1 MADEKK
7 SIITAPNDTL
17 FVPRVLS
24 EAEEK
29 YTKYILE
36 QIKNLNENKIPR
48 NHKGDEEVN
57 LTFTIEEYDLLNNL
71 LDSLMKN
78 NTFKGSLVIKST
90 KFDDRLGYK
99 ISKIIENDNLSY
111 IKIDN
116 QTKPFSDK
124 IGIKIG
130 DALKYNNNLKSL
142 NIFLNIEDYSP
153 DHLVQFLVNE
163 NSSLE
168 NISFL
173 KLNKKFFETFAKYMN
188 KESKLKKIG
197 FYFEPLEFHDLLYG
211 KYFFLFYYI

>member
-1 MADEKK
+1 MADEKP
-7 SIITAPNDTL
+7 SIITSPNDTL
-17 FVPRVLS
+17 FVPRQLS

-29 YTKYILE
+29 YTRYILE

-48 NHKGDEEVN
+48 NHKGDEEEN
-57 LTFTIEEYDLLNNL
+57 LKFTIEEYYLLNNL
-71 LDSLMKN
+71 LDSLMN
-78 NTFKGSLVIKST
+78 NDTYKGSLTIKSS
-90 KFDDRLGYK
+90 KFDDRLGFK
-99 ISKIIENDNLSY
+99 ISKIIEKDNLIY

-130 DALKYNNNLKSL
+130 NALKYNNNLKSL
-142 NIFLNIEDYSP
+142 NIFLNIEEYSP

-173 KLNKKFFETFAKYMN
+173 KLNKKFFEIFAKYMN
-188 KESKLKKIG
+188 KDSKLKNIG

-211 KYFFLFYYI
+211 K